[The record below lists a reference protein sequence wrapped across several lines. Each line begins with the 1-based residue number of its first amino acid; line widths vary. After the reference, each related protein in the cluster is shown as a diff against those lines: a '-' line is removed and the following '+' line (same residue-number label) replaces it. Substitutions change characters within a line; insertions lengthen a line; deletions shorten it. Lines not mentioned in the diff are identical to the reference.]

1 VRPEVRRAISAA
13 YGAVSATICCRR
25 SCKLG
30 ELCARGSPASAVGE
44 VGEVGETGLLGLAAG
59 GEGSGPSP
67 FAAASGT
74 AAVEA
79 PNFEEAIMAALGG
92 KDAGM

>member
-1 VRPEVRRAISAA
+1 
-13 YGAVSATICCRR
+13 VSASICCRR

-44 VGEVGETGLLGLAAG
+44 VGEAGLLGLAAA

-67 FAAASGT
+67 FAAASGAT
-74 AAVEA
+74 AVEA
-79 PNFEEAIMAALGG
+79 PASFEEAIMVVQSTLGG
-92 KDAGM
+92 TDAGM